1 MDKQSETRVK
11 LSDTFCAFDTVVSV
25 TVCVEGGKS
34 AAEYD
39 KGAGQG
45 APECGEGAVQS
56 APECGERAGQSTTGC
71 SESAGQSAPECGER
85 AGQNVKKAAAGEEA
99 AQRAFQE
106 LRALCERY
114 EQLFSRTISS
124 SDVSRINTAGG
135 KAVCVAPETAQL
147 IAAALQYCK
156 KSNGVFDI
164 TAGCITPLWD
174 FKQGICPGEEAL
186 QQALCAVG
194 WHGVHVFCEDNNSEA
209 GFGESSSC
217 GASFGETSK
226 RGADPSGTD
235 PSEASSHK
243 PGSCE
248 SDTWYVQLENPQAAL
263 DLGGIAKGWIAD
275 ELGKHLLQ
283 AGFSDFLIN
292 LGGNIL
298 THGHNAQ
305 SKPWIVEVINPFAHT
320 GAGSRGESA
329 CSEPA
334 ASPACPSD
342 TSPASESA
350 ASPACAPTSS
360 AASAPIASPT
370 SSPAKILIESAGT
383 SVVTS
388 GTYERCFAKN
398 GVLLHHILDPR
409 TGRPVV
415 TDAVSATIVCEK
427 SLDAEGFSTAALA
440 LGVTAGTAFCR
451 AQPEILAAYFIDIA
465 GRVSSVLPGGAQA
478 AR

>member
-56 APECGERAGQSTTGC
+56 APECGERAGQG
-71 SESAGQSAPECGER
+71 
-85 AGQNVKKAAAGEEA
+85 VKKAAAGEEA

-194 WHGVHVFCEDNNSEA
+194 WHEVHVFCEDNNSEA

-305 SKPWIVEVINPFAHT
+305 GKPWIVEVVNPFAHT

-329 CSEPA
+329 C
-334 ASPACPSD
+334 
-342 TSPASESA
+342 SESA

>member
-1 MDKQSETRVK
+1 MDKQLETRAK
-11 LSDTFCAFDTVVSV
+11 TSDTFCAFDTIVSA
-25 TVCVEGGKS
+25 TVCVDGGESTAEHDEGT
-34 AAEYD
+34 D
-39 KGAGQG
+39 
-45 APECGEGAVQS
+45 QS
-56 APECGERAGQSTTGC
+56 TTKCGERAGQSTEGAT
-71 SESAGQSAPECGER
+71 
-85 AGQNVKKAAAGEEA
+85 AGEEA
-99 AQRAFQE
+99 AQHAFQD

-124 SDVSRINTAGG
+124 SDVSRINAAGG
-135 KAVCVAPETAQL
+135 NAVCVAPETAQL

-174 FKQGICPGEEAL
+174 FKQGIFPDEEAL
-186 QQALCAVG
+186 QQALCAVD
-194 WHGVHVFCEDNNSEA
+194 WHGVHVFREGGSSEA
-209 GFGESSSC
+209 GFGETGSC
-217 GASFGETSK
+217 GAGPSEAG
-226 RGADPSGTD
+226 PSGTD
-235 PSEASSHK
+235 PSEADPSEASAHK
-243 PGSCE
+243 TDYRE
-248 SDTWYVQLENPQAAL
+248 SGAWYVQLENPQAAL

-298 THGHNAQ
+298 THGYNAQ
-305 SKPWIVEVINPFAHT
+305 GKPWVVEVVNPFAHAGT
-320 GAGSRGESA
+320 GVGSDSA
-329 CSEPA
+329 RSEPA
-334 ASPACPSD
+334 ASPDCAPD
-342 TSPASESA
+342 TSPASASA
-350 ASPACAPTSS
+350 ASPD
-360 AASAPIASPT
+360 
-370 SSPAKILIESAGT
+370 SSPARILIESAGT

-440 LGVTAGTAFCR
+440 LGTNAGMAFCK
-451 AQPEILAAYFIDIA
+451 AQPEILAAYFIDVA
-465 GRVSSVLPGGAQA
+465 GRVSSYFS
-478 AR
+478 